1 MLYGDDDDSG
11 GVPYSSIGGLNEQM
25 RELREVR
32 TDSLAS
38 HKPWAQL
45 ASTVQLFSI
54 VQSDS
59 SC

>member
-32 TDSLAS
+32 TDSLA
-38 HKPWAQL
+38 L
-45 ASTVQLFSI
+45 A
-54 VQSDS
+54 
-59 SC
+59 